1 MCANYNILMEIQDLT
16 TEEVLA
22 QQVKKFRKELSS
34 GTMALVL
41 LSILAQAK
49 EPLYGYQ
56 IAKLLEHSG
65 SEKQGALYPVLRNLS
80 TKGLLGSKV
89 EPSESGPPRKYFTI
103 SKLGRMVLKEWL
115 QIWEQT
121 QSFVEEVTSENAI
134 GDDNEKYTY

>member
-1 MCANYNILMEIQDLT
+1 MEIQEVT
-16 TEEVLA
+16 TEQIVA

-41 LSILAQAK
+41 LSILAKAK

-56 IAKLLEHSG
+56 IAKLLGHTG

-80 TKGLLGSKV
+80 NKGLLESKV
-89 EPSESGPPRKYFTI
+89 EPSDSGPPRKYFTI
-103 SKLGRMVLKEWL
+103 SKLGRLVLAEWL

-121 QSFVEEVTSENAI
+121 QSFVEEVTSDNAS
-134 GDDNEKYTY
+134 GDDNE

>member
-1 MCANYNILMEIQDLT
+1 MEIQEVT
-16 TEEVLA
+16 TEQVVT

-41 LSILAQAK
+41 LSTLAKAK

-56 IAKLLEHSG
+56 IAKLLSHTG

-80 TKGLLGSKV
+80 TKGLLESKV
-89 EPSESGPPRKYFTI
+89 EPSESGPPRKYFII
-103 SKLGRMVLKEWL
+103 SKLGRKVLTEWL

-121 QSFVEEVTSENAI
+121 QSFVNEVTSDNPS
-134 GDDNEKYTY
+134 GDSNE